1 MATTLAD
8 VLAFLSN
15 EATFV
20 DLDAVAGA
28 HARRLRLLQYR
39 DLRCFSLHERVLF
52 VENGIECP
60 ALITRINRNTLT
72 VCLDDGRHFRCA
84 TSYLRKMS
92 SSSAPAA
99 PHHACAS

>member
-8 VLAFLSN
+8 VLVFLSN

-28 HARRLRLLQYR
+28 HARRLRLLQHR
-39 DLRCFSLHERVLF
+39 DVRRFSLHERVLF
-52 VENGIECP
+52 VENGTGCP
-60 ALITRINRNTLT
+60 ATVTRIHRNTLT
-72 VCLDDGRHFRCA
+72 VCLDDGRHFRCS

-92 SSSAPAA
+92 SSSTPAA